1 MIQKI
6 EWNGLAAL
14 KMETAVY
21 EALLIP
27 EVGANLVRLYNK
39 TKGVNFVRTPNPDEI
54 EHFKTNPQVY
64 GLPLLL
70 PPNRIEDGTYTYNGR
85 TYHYPITIPAQN
97 NHHHGCIKS
106 QPFTVT
112 RCEESEGEIVV
123 ETAFFSN
130 AFNDVIYS
138 YFPHAFE
145 CRMQFRLSDN
155 GLEHT
160 VTFVNLSKEEMP
172 LGVGYHTPI
181 NVPFLTGGN
190 KDDYRLRMSVGKK
203 WILTDR
209 LLPTGELVPL
219 EEDEDVWRLRTEE
232 GMKPTGKAIEVLMTA
247 EPIDVDGKPYHG
259 AVMTD
264 TKSGL
269 RLFYEVDDKIKHWT
283 FWNNRG
289 GVDWA
294 CPEPMS
300 WAINAPNLK
309 LPKEVTGFTAL
320 SPQGTWSTTCKM
332 YVK

>member
-1 MIQKI
+1 MIRKI
-6 EWNGLAAL
+6 EWNGFTAV

-21 EALLIP
+21 EALLLP
-27 EVGANLVRLYNK
+27 EMGANLVRLYNK
-39 TKGVNFVRTPNPDEI
+39 VKNVDFVRTPKPEEV
-54 EHFKTNPQVY
+54 EHFKAHPQVY

-70 PPNRIEDGTYTYNGR
+70 PPNRIEDGTYTYNGH
-85 TYHYPITIPAQN
+85 TYHYPITIPDQH
-97 NHHHGCIKS
+97 NHHHGYIKS

-112 RCEESEGEIVV
+112 RCEEHDGKIFV
-123 ETAFFSN
+123 EAVFFSN
-130 AFNDVIYS
+130 LFNDGVFFC
-138 YFPHAFE
+138 FPHNFE
-145 CRMQFRLSDN
+145 CRMAFRLTDE

-160 VTFVNLSKEEMP
+160 VTFVNLDDMEMP
-172 LGVGYHTPI
+172 LGMGYHTPI
-181 NVPFLTGGN
+181 NVPFIPGGN

-203 WILTDR
+203 WILSER
-209 LLPTGELVPL
+209 LLPTGELIPL
-219 EEDEDVWRLRTEE
+219 EEDEDVWHLRTPE
-232 GMKPTGKAIEVLMTA
+232 GMKPVGKTLEVHMTA
-247 EPIDVDGKPYHG
+247 EPIEVDGKPYHG

-269 RLFYEVDDKIKHWT
+269 RLFYEVDDRIKHWT

-309 LPKEVTGFTAL
+309 LPEEVTGFTAVPPKG
-320 SPQGTWSTTCKM
+320 SWSTTCKM